1 MASRERVL
9 HTETIYEGRVVN
21 LYLET
26 VRLPNGAEAVREV
39 IRHGGAVAIVPL
51 HEDGQITLV
60 RQFRLP
66 AGTALL
72 EIPAGTLEP
81 GEDPHDCA
89 VRELQ
94 EEVGLFPG
102 QLTRIGGIFLAPG
115 YSSEYIHLFVATDL
129 RPSTLQGDDDEF
141 LQIVKIP
148 FDELLE
154 QIDRGEV
161 EDAKTITAALRV
173 ARLIARGAIRL
184 PSAFG

>member
-1 MASRERVL
+1 MRESVL
-9 HTETIYEGRVVN
+9 QTETIYEGRVVN

-26 VRLPNGAEAVREV
+26 VRLPDGTEAVREV
-39 IRHGGAVAIVPL
+39 IRHGGAVAVVPL
-51 HEDGQITLV
+51 HDDGQITLV

-66 AGTALL
+66 AGIALL

-102 QLTRIGGIFLAPG
+102 RLTRIGGIFLAPG

-141 LQIVKIP
+141 LEVVRMP
-148 FDELLE
+148 FGELLE
-154 QIDRGEV
+154 LIDRGEM
-161 EDAKTITAALRV
+161 EDAKTITAVLRT
-173 ARLIARGAIRL
+173 ARLMERGEIAL
-184 PSAFG
+184 PGVSL

>member
-1 MASRERVL
+1 MVLQESVL

-26 VRLPNGAEAVREV
+26 VCLPNGAEAVREV

-51 HEDGQITLV
+51 HDDGQITLV

-81 GEDPHDCA
+81 GEDPQDCA
-89 VRELQ
+89 IRELQ
-94 EEVGLFPG
+94 EEAGLYPG
-102 QLTRIGGIFLAPG
+102 RLTRIGGIFLAPG

-129 RPSTLQGDDDEF
+129 RLSTLHGDDDEF
-141 LQIVKIP
+141 LEVVRMP
-148 FDELLE
+148 FGEVLEL
-154 QIDRGEV
+154 IDRGEM
-161 EDAKTITAALRV
+161 EDAKTITAVLRT
-173 ARLIARGAIRL
+173 ARLIAGGEIVLPGALR
-184 PSAFG
+184 